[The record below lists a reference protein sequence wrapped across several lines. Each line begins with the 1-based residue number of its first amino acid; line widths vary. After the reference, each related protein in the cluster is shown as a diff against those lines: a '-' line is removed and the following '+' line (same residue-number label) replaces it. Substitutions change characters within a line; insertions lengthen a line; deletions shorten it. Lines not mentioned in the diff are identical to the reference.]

1 MEAEDHGRYSDGQM
15 CGKHLWKG
23 TFVSW
28 LCDGFCKNVHRGA
41 GGFPAG
47 EGNFQNGSSPWITF
61 LLAKVGISLPQ
72 ADRQTDRQTDP
83 LLSLE
88 YMLSVATGDSQCA
101 QCETRRV
108 WRSLGGGAAQG
119 PHAGEPG
126 SSLVSVLHPSGVTR
140 ASLGRGCFLFQEA
153 RSPRS
158 TKSWT
163 GPRSAHV
170 HLPSMSTSVT
180 TVPFWPV
187 GPRACRFTPLQRS
200 HPPLCGSVRSS
211 WGTQRHWCH
220 SHPFSVV
227 SSLWLCSK

>member
-1 MEAEDHGRYSDGQM
+1 MTQAVEAEDHGRYSDGQM

-88 YMLSVATGDSQCA
+88 YMLSVATGVP
-101 QCETRRV
+101 E
-108 WRSLGGGAAQG
+108 GGI
-119 PHAGEPG
+119 H
-126 SSLVSVLHPSGVTR
+126 
-140 ASLGRGCFLFQEA
+140 GRGHCSRWE
-153 RSPRS
+153 
-158 TKSWT
+158 
-163 GPRSAHV
+163 
-170 HLPSMSTSVT
+170 
-180 TVPFWPV
+180 VPAYRIPV
-187 GPRACRFTPLQRS
+187 GPLAGCHDSKQDEEGDGTEPDGRR
-200 HPPLCGSVRSS
+200 PLCSGSTSCSSPVLAHTLPGQARRS
-211 WGTQRHWCH
+211 
-220 SHPFSVV
+220 
-227 SSLWLCSK
+227 K